1 MRRPGNALLLAVT
14 FAACRAHMPP
24 PLTPPF
30 SFPMTE
36 SVRAVRELES
46 RQAEYLAGPDA
57 WMYWQAVAQY
67 RSLAGDRAGAL
78 EAWDRA
84 IPPREAEAPSLE
96 GFGPEPAA
104 DVVLREA
111 ERRRAV
117 FLNEAHHDAR
127 HRDFTRSLLAGL
139 RARGY
144 RYFAAEAFSPDAAEK
159 AAAGEP
165 PESWGGYL
173 SEASFSALAA
183 EARSQGFEL
192 VAYEEEGEPCT
203 DPPGDPQFCA
213 NRRDRAQAENLK
225 ARVFDKDP
233 GAKLV
238 VHAGFDHVRKDGRG
252 AWKTMAG
259 EFRRLTGT
267 DPLSVDQVEL
277 SSRGSEARDP
287 AALRAVVAAFRPEG
301 PVILSSSDG
310 RGWLLPGDEAAYD
323 FHVVHP
329 RASR

>member
-1 MRRPGNALLLAVT
+1 
-14 FAACRAHMPP
+14 MPP
-24 PLTPPF
+24 PLPSPF
-30 SFPMTE
+30 SFKF
-36 SVRAVRELES
+36 SDAARAVSVLEQNRE
-46 RQAEYLAGPDA
+46 AYLAGPEA

-67 RSLAGDRAGAL
+67 KAQAGDRAGAL
-78 EAWDRA
+78 TAWDLA
-84 IPPREAEAPSLE
+84 ATPKEKETPALD
-96 GFGPEPAA
+96 GVGPEPAA

-144 RYFAAEAFSPDAAEK
+144 RFFAAEAFDRDVAEK
-159 AAAGEP
+159 ATAGEP
-165 PESWGGYL
+165 PSAWGGYL
-173 SEASFSALAA
+173 GEPSFSALAA
-183 EARSQGFEL
+183 EAQRQGFVL
-192 VAYEEEGEPCT
+192 VPYEDEGGPCS
-203 DPPGDPQFCA
+203 DPPEDPQFCA
-213 NRRDRAQAENLK
+213 NRRDRAMAETLK
-225 ARVFDKDP
+225 ARVFDLDP
-233 GAKLV
+233 RAKLV

-267 DPLSVDQVEL
+267 DPLVVDQVEL
-277 SSRGSEARDP
+277 SSRGSEDRDP
-287 AALRAVVAAFRPEG
+287 APLRAVVSAFHPEG
-301 PVILSSSDG
+301 PVILSASDG

-329 RASR
+329 RPVR

>member
-1 MRRPGNALLLAVT
+1 
-14 FAACRAHMPP
+14 
-24 PLTPPF
+24 
-30 SFPMTE
+30 MTE
-36 SVRAVRELES
+36 AGRAVRELDLRRE
-46 RQAEYLAGPDA
+46 EYLAGPDA
-57 WMYWQAVAQY
+57 WMYWQAAAQY

-84 IPPREAEAPSLE
+84 MPAQEGETPSLE

-104 DVVLREA
+104 AVVLREA
-111 ERRRAV
+111 ERRQAV

-139 RARGY
+139 RALGY
-144 RYFAAEAFSPDAAEK
+144 RYFAAEAFGFDAAEK

-165 PESWGGYL
+165 PAAWGGYL
-173 SEASFSALAA
+173 SEPAFAALAA
-183 EARSQGFEL
+183 EAQRQGFEL
-192 VAYEEEGEPCT
+192 VAYEDEGGPCS

-213 NRRDRAQAENLK
+213 NRRDRTQAENLK

-233 GAKLV
+233 QAKLV

-267 DPLSVDQVEL
+267 DPLVVDQVRL
-277 SSRGSEARDP
+277 SSRGSEERDP

-329 RASR
+329 RSSP

>member
-1 MRRPGNALLLAVT
+1 ME
-14 FAACRAHMPP
+14 P
-24 PLTPPF
+24 PLTKPF
-30 SFPMTE
+30 SFPMTDAG
-36 SVRAVRELES
+36 RAVRELES
-46 RQAEYLAGPDA
+46 FQERYLASPDA

-84 IPPREAEAPSLE
+84 TQTKDRETPSLE
-96 GFGPEPAA
+96 GFGPEPA
-104 DVVLREA
+104 DSVVLREA
-111 ERRRAV
+111 ERRHAV

-127 HRDFTRSLLAGL
+127 HRDFTRSLLVGL

-144 RYFAAEAFSPDAAEK
+144 RFFAAEAFNGEVAEK

-165 PESWGGYL
+165 ASAWGGYL
-173 SEASFSALAA
+173 SEPAFAALAI
-183 EARSQGFEL
+183 EAQRLGFEL
-192 VAYEEEGEPCT
+192 VPYEDEGGPCS
-203 DPPGDPQFCA
+203 DPSGDPDFCS

-233 GAKLV
+233 QAKLV

-267 DPLSVDQVEL
+267 DPLVVDQVEL

-287 AALRAVVAAFRPEG
+287 AALRAVALAFRPEG
-301 PVILSSSDG
+301 PVIVSASDG

-329 RASR
+329 RPAP